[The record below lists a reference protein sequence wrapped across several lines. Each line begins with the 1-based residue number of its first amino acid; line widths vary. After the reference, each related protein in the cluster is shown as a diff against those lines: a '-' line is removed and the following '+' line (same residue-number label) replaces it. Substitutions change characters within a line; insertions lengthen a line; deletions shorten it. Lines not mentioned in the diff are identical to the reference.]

1 MTMMGIIFANTYDK
15 NLGTLTQMR
24 TMASVPYGGRYR
36 QVDFALSNMS
46 NSGIRHIGIITKEKY
61 QSLMNHIGSG
71 QEWDVDLEEGAL
83 QYLNPFAMG
92 DVDSSSKD
100 GQYRGK
106 LDALKCAM
114 SFLEL
119 SKEDY
124 VVLVDGCVLC
134 AMNYRDIL
142 QSHVESGADMTV
154 VVKEGVCDGEK
165 EVDLAVCLNETGSV
179 VDMVCTCAAPA
190 EFYASTSVVV
200 MSRKL
205 LMERIEEAVSRGRYH
220 LERDLVMHGFNNGM
234 KINAYRFDGVALYNE
249 SELEYYNNS
258 MALLNREVRNGLFGN
273 ADLAIYT
280 KVRDEVPSSY
290 GENAEIHDCIVA
302 DGCVLEGK
310 AERSILFRGVKIA
323 EGAHVQDCVIMQDTV
338 IGPGAK
344 LQYVILDKDVTVQPN
359 ANFCGTK
366 NHPMIVGRG
375 GKV

>member
-1 MTMMGIIFANTYDK
+1 MTMMGIIFANIYDK
-15 NLGTLTQMR
+15 NLGTLTSMR

-71 QEWDVDLEEGAL
+71 QEWDVDLEEGGL

-92 DVDSSSKD
+92 HDDSSTKD
-100 GQYRGK
+100 GKYRGK

-124 VVLVDGCVLC
+124 VVLVDGSVLC
-134 AMNYRDIL
+134 AMNYKEIL
-142 QSHVESGADMTV
+142 QSHVESGADVTI
-154 VVKEGVCDGEK
+154 VVKDGVCNGEK
-165 EVDLAVCLNETGSV
+165 EVDMALRMDETGKV
-179 VDMVCTCAAPA
+179 TDMVCKCAAPA
-190 EFYASTSVVV
+190 GFYASTSVFI

-205 LMERIEEAVSRGRYH
+205 LMEKIEEAVARDRYH
-220 LERDLVMHGFNNGM
+220 LERDLVMHGYHEGM
-234 KINAYRFDGVALYNE
+234 KIHACLFEGVALYNE

-258 MALLNREVRNGLFGN
+258 MALLDRDVRNGLFGCP
-273 ADLAIYT
+273 DLAIYT
-280 KVRDEVPSSY
+280 KVRDEVPSAY
-290 GENAEIHDCIVA
+290 GEKAEVRDCIVA

-310 AERSILFRGVKIA
+310 AERSVLFRGVKLG

-338 IGPGAK
+338 IGAGAK
-344 LQYVILDKDVTVQPN
+344 LQYVILDKDVTVKPN